1 MISIITPVYGER
13 FIDSCIRVVI
23 DQACLDFE
31 HIIIDGGSTD
41 RTVEII
47 KQYAEILTHPVDF
60 RKDNG
65 QSDAMNKGIAMAKS
79 LILNVDDFYE
89 PDVLNRISE
98 IFKALPTKFACWKL

>member
-1 MISIITPVYGER
+1 MISIITPVYNGER

-47 KQYAEILTHPVDF
+47 KQYARNTTHPVDF
-60 RKDNG
+60 RKDMVN
-65 QSDAMNKGIAMAKS
+65 QM
-79 LILNVDDFYE
+79 
-89 PDVLNRISE
+89 R
-98 IFKALPTKFACWKL
+98 

>member
-1 MISIITPVYGER
+1 MISIITPVYNGER

-47 KQYAEILTHPVDF
+47 KQYAIVLTHPVDF
-60 RKDNG
+60 RKDKG
-65 QSDAMNKGIAMAKS
+65 QSDAMNKGIAMARG
-79 LILNVDDFYE
+79 NH
-89 PDVLNRISE
+89 
-98 IFKALPTKFACWKL
+98 IF

>member
-1 MISIITPVYGER
+1 MISIITPVYNGER

-47 KQYAEILTHPVDF
+47 KQYGEILTHPVDF
-60 RKDNG
+60 RKD
-65 QSDAMNKGIAMAKS
+65 KS
-79 LILNVDDFYE
+79 IRCDE
-89 PDVLNRISE
+89 QGNRNR
-98 IFKALPTKFACWKL
+98 

>member
-1 MISIITPVYGER
+1 MISIITPVYNGER

-47 KQYAEILTHPVDF
+47 KQYAEKYSHI
-60 RKDNG
+60 RWISEKIS
-65 QSDAMNKGIAMAKS
+65 QSDAMNKGIARGE
-79 LILNVDDFYE
+79 ILYFE
-89 PDVLNRISE
+89 
-98 IFKALPTKFACWKL
+98 CG

>member
-1 MISIITPVYGER
+1 MISIITPVYNGER

-47 KQYAEILTHPVDF
+47 KQYAEKYSHI
-60 RKDNG
+60 RW
-65 QSDAMNKGIAMAKS
+65 
-79 LILNVDDFYE
+79 
-89 PDVLNRISE
+89 ISE
-98 IFKALPTKFACWKL
+98 KITVNQMR

>member
-1 MISIITPVYGER
+1 MISIITPVYNGER

-47 KQYAEILTHPVDF
+47 KQYAEKYSHI
-60 RKDNG
+60 RW
-65 QSDAMNKGIAMAKS
+65 
-79 LILNVDDFYE
+79 
-89 PDVLNRISE
+89 ISE
-98 IFKALPTKFACWKL
+98 KIRVNQMR